1 MRIYFSF
8 DYKGGMAYLGMKE
21 QPMMMDTQVVD
32 INKLLDFLELRLGLH
47 TVTKSET
54 DRLVAY
60 YKCVRNYM
68 ESHKND
74 ADNQLLGSYTVS
86 PLAASR
92 EMLKWRDA
100 LAECGW
106 SKDTPAPSRRLKI
119 LQSVECMFEAD
130 EYADVSIRQK
140 KIIERLKAHRGMM
153 KGVTFVMPYDKDLL
167 HPALKEII
175 ELAIEDGA
183 TFEKLEVPDIEGNN
197 NLSKLKRILTTDEAK
212 SIIFDSEDP
221 SVKIWNFKDDMEA
234 EEMLA
239 LLSDD
244 KFDVIINPDTKLT
257 DNYLHMMGKPVTGS
271 SVANSAPQIIQL
283 FFTGVA
289 LLARPLNIGALMQWL
304 YAPLSPLPGKL
315 RYRLAERLA
324 RTGGWCSKE
333 TDDRNENCCQMVQE
347 WIEGKAED
355 EAGEP
360 IDKKEKASRQHK
372 ASIFLPD
379 FEGGS
384 EENLTAEK
392 LHTFLTELSAWS
404 KQRSAMMANDDE
416 DDLRIAQLSRLA
428 ELCETLK
435 NLTDYYQPTAQ
446 IPYTEI
452 EKHVACLYE
461 PSEFVQYKAQASSRL
476 TVSSPGQVAAKADKI
491 LWAGLHDFEPMLP
504 ATDFLTPT
512 EVEALKEHISLWD
525 KNDVRKLQQQALML
539 PLLFCQKE
547 LVLVTLDTVGG
558 TPVNKHPLIVR
569 IEQQVKNHADLTC
582 TPSVNEESYEQCEPL
597 TNNAL
602 CGNNGLYAEIKHT
615 DLINWKKQESP
626 TSVEKLMQNPLDYTL
641 ENIAYICDNG
651 QSELGNIAIT
661 KGNVAHGVIQHL
673 FYLPEDKQSGYPA
686 AIKARVE
693 RDYKRVFDEVV
704 ETKGAIL
711 LLQENAIERRQLFEQ
726 LLECIDHLLD
736 IIEKNS
742 LHVVACELQMKGN
755 TFGTPD
761 DETPAMHGFADMV
774 LAREN
779 GQHVIFDFKWT
790 ASKNYYQGLLEKN
803 RSSQLAIYAD
813 LLKEL
818 THDNS
823 LPTAYFLM
831 PRGRLYSTEAFNSYY
846 ASQVNV
852 NEDCQGDIVSKIV
865 NSYRY
870 RRDEIMAG
878 KIEMGEGMPLESL
891 DYFNDTESHELFPLK
906 PQYKKESVKDKK
918 ESVKETYGFSSYS
931 HLKN

>member
-21 QPMMMDTQVVD
+21 QPIMMDTQVVD
-32 INKLLDFLELRLGLH
+32 LKKFLDFLELRLGLH
-47 TVTKSET
+47 TVMKSEA

-68 ESHKND
+68 EAHKND
-74 ADNQLLGSYTVS
+74 ADNQLLGSYTIS
-86 PLAASR
+86 PLATSR

-100 LAECGW
+100 LAVCGW
-106 SKDTPAPSRRLKI
+106 SKDTPAPSRRLRI
-119 LQSVECMFEAD
+119 LQEVECMFEAD

-140 KIIERLKAHRGMM
+140 NIIERLKAHKEMM
-153 KGVTFVMPYDKDLL
+153 KGVTFVMPYDKNLL

-183 TFEKLEVPDIEGNN
+183 TFEKLEVPAIEGNN
-197 NLSKLKRILTTDEAK
+197 NLSKLKRLLTTEETE
-212 SIIFDSEDP
+212 SIMLDTEDP

-234 EEMLA
+234 EEILA
-239 LLSDD
+239 LQSDD
-244 KFDVIINPDTKLT
+244 KFDIIVNPDTKLT

-271 SVANSAPQIIQL
+271 SVANSAPQLIQL

-289 LLARPLNIGALMQWL
+289 LMARPLNIGALMQWL
-304 YAPLSPLPGKL
+304 YAPLSPLPGNL

-333 TDDRNENCCQMVQE
+333 TDDRNVTCYQIVQE
-347 WIEGKAED
+347 WIEGKVED

-360 IDKKEKASRQHK
+360 IDKKEKSSRQHK

-392 LHTFLTELSAWS
+392 LHTFLTELSVWS
-404 KQRSAMMANDDE
+404 KQRSAMMAQEDE
-416 DDLRIAQLSRLA
+416 DDQRIAQMNRLA
-428 ELCETLK
+428 ELCDTLK
-435 NLTDYYQPTAQ
+435 NLTDDYLPTAQ

-476 TVSSPGQVAAKADKI
+476 TVSSPGQVSAIADKV
-491 LWAGLHDFEPMLP
+491 LWTGLHDFEPLLP

-512 EVEALKEHISLWD
+512 EVNVLKEHICLWNKD
-525 KNDVRKLQQQALML
+525 DVRKVQQQTQML

-547 LVLVTLDTVGG
+547 IVLVTLDTVGEAL
-558 TPVNKHPLIVR
+558 VNKHPLIVR
-569 IEQQVKNHADLTC
+569 IEQQVKNYAELTC
-582 TPSVNEESYEQCEPL
+582 TPKVNEKLYEPCEQM
-597 TNNAL
+597 TNNAI
-602 CGNNGLYAEIKHT
+602 CGSNGLYAQIKHT
-615 DLINWKKQESP
+615 DLIQWKRHESP

-651 QSELGNIAIT
+651 QSELSNIAVI

-673 FYLPEDKQSGYPA
+673 FYLSEDKQSGYPA
-686 AIKARVE
+686 AIKTRVE
-693 RDYKRVFDEVV
+693 TDYKSTFDEVV

-726 LLECIDHLLD
+726 LRECLDHLLD
-736 IIEKNS
+736 IIEKNR
-742 LHVVACELQMKGN
+742 LHVVACELQLDGN

-779 GQHVIFDFKWT
+779 GQHIIFDFKWT
-790 ASKNYYQGLLEKN
+790 SSKNYYQGLLENN

-818 THDNS
+818 TDDQS

-831 PRGRLYSTEAFNSYY
+831 PRGRLYSTEAFRSYY
-846 ASQVNV
+846 ASQINV
-852 NEDCQGDIVSKIV
+852 NDDCQGDIVSKIV

-870 RRDEIMAG
+870 RRNEIMTG
-878 KIEMGEGMPLESL
+878 KIEMGEEMPLESI

-906 PQYKKESVKDKK
+906 PQYKND
-918 ESVKETYGFSSYS
+918 SVKEIYGFSSYS